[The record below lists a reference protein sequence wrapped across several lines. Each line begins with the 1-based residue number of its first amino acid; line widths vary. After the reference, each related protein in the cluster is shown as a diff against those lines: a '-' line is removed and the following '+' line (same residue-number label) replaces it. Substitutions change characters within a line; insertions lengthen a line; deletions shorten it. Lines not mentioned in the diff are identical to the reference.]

1 MVRPT
6 LRRKRRRDIRR
17 QWAQFGAV
25 AVTLFLGV
33 ALYGASSDAYR
44 NLGASYRELY
54 ARLRFADLTVTG
66 GPVDALARSA
76 LADGAD
82 AQIRTVADVPFE
94 VGGRKLLGRVV
105 GMPPSGQPAV
115 DRVMVLSG
123 TGLDPSD
130 PTGVLVEQH
139 MASEFHLEPGDRVR
153 VLGPSGWAQVTVRGV
168 AASPEYLWP
177 ARSRQ
182 EVLAP
187 PGSFGVLFVPATFAA
202 AVAPPGTPR
211 QVVVYAGPAAAP
223 AIASLAAT
231 ARAGGALDVQ
241 LQADQPSNAALLE
254 DVQGFGQLALLFPIL
269 FLSAAAMAAYVL
281 LGRIVR
287 SQRGQIGMLAANGAS
302 SRTIFRAYL
311 GYGWIVGL
319 VGGVAGAVAGLALA
333 DAITR
338 QYTAAISVPITVV
351 SFTPV
356 TPLVG
361 VAIAVAA
368 AVVAA
373 AAPARAAARV
383 EPAEAMRPPVP
394 RGAARASRLERIP
407 GLRDLAPRW
416 KLAVRDIGR
425 NRRRTL
431 STILGV
437 VLSLVLV
444 LVSWGML
451 DTTQILLARQFG
463 EIQRQDAQVY
473 FSRGGATTP
482 DLDALRRVSGVA
494 AVEPAAELDA
504 SLANGNG
511 VYATSLLGLVP
522 DTTMHGFVGP
532 DGTNLSLPSDG
543 LLVGSALRSTLGLAA
558 GDDLVV
564 RSPAFAEPVRT
575 RVAGFVDEPFGT
587 FAYAVLPWVEE
598 VAGNRGVADT
608 ALVRY
613 APGAD
618 ASAVQAAISRLPSVS
633 AVVDSKGLQRAAR
646 SFMGLFYVFVGVML
660 LFGGLMSFALMFNTM
675 TANVAERAGEMATL
689 RAAGVRRR
697 TISGILTRENLVVTA
712 IGIVPGLVVGTWFA
726 AFFMGSFSSDLFSF
740 TLQIRASTLIASA
753 VAMLGVALL
762 SQWPGVR
769 AVGRLDVARVVRER
783 SL

>member
-1 MVRPT
+1 MVTPT

-17 QWAQFGAV
+17 QWPQFGAV

-66 GPVDALARSA
+66 GPVDEVARSA
-76 LADGAD
+76 LADGA
-82 AQIRTVADVPFE
+82 AVQVRTVADVPME

-139 MASEFHLEPGDRVR
+139 MAKEFHLVPGDRVR
-153 VLGPSGWAQVTVRGV
+153 VLGPSGWIQVTVRGV
-168 AASPEYLWP
+168 VASPEYLWP

-187 PGSFGVLFVPATFAA
+187 RGSFGVLFVPATFAA
-202 AVAPPGTPR
+202 TVAPPGTPR
-211 QVVVYAGPAAAP
+211 QVAVYAGTAPAP

-254 DVQGFGQLALLFPIL
+254 DVQGFGQMALMFPVL

-287 SQRGQIGMLAANGAS
+287 SQRGQIGMLAANGMS

-319 VGGVAGAVAGLALA
+319 VGGVAGALAGLALA
-333 DAITR
+333 DVITR

-351 SFTPV
+351 SFTPL
-356 TPLVG
+356 TPLIGIVISVG
-361 VAIAVAA
+361 AA
-368 AVVAA
+368 LVAA

-394 RGAARASRLERIP
+394 RGVARASVLERVP
-407 GLRDLAPRW
+407 GLRHLAARW
-416 KLAVRDIGR
+416 KLAVRDIER

-431 STILGV
+431 STIVGV

-451 DTTQILLARQFG
+451 DTTQILLAQQFG
-463 EIQRQDAQVY
+463 EVQRQDAQVY
-473 FSRGGATTP
+473 FSGGAATP
-482 DLDALRRVSGVA
+482 ADLEAVRRVPGVA
-494 AVEPAAELDA
+494 AVEPAAELDV
-504 SLANGNG
+504 SLASGDG

-558 GDDLVV
+558 GDDVVV
-564 RSPAFAEPVRT
+564 RSPAFAAPVQAP
-575 RVAGFVDEPFGT
+575 VAGFVDEPLGT
-587 FAYAVLPWVEE
+587 FAYAALPWVQRA
-598 VAGNRGVADT
+598 AGDGGVVDT

-613 APGAD
+613 AQGAD
-618 ASAVQAAISRLPSVS
+618 ASAVQAAIARLAPVS
-633 AVVDSKGLQRAAR
+633 AVVDSKGLQRAAA
-646 SFMGLFYVFVGVML
+646 SFMGLFYVFVGIML
-660 LFGGLMSFALMFNTM
+660 VFGGLMSFALMFNTM

-712 IGIVPGLVVGTWFA
+712 IGVVPGLAIGTWFA
-726 AFFMGSFSSDLFSF
+726 ALFMGSFSSDLFSF
-740 TLQIRASTLIASA
+740 SLHIRASTLVASA
-753 VAMLGVALL
+753 VAMLGIALL

-769 AVGRLDVARVVRER
+769 AIGRLDVARVVRER